1 MMRRTRGLLAQVFVV
16 LAIAA
21 LASVALAP
29 RGMLRAAVADD
40 LDLGAAT
47 AEVDGAGTID
57 HEDSSVVLPGVRA
70 LVSREEQD
78 AQEALRDAL
87 ATPPAPESTAA
98 PARTP
103 GPVVEASVAAPPLP
117 APSAENGDR
126 APPSSI

>member
-29 RGMLRAAVADD
+29 RGMVRAAVADD

-87 ATPPAPESTAA
+87 ATPPAPSTAA